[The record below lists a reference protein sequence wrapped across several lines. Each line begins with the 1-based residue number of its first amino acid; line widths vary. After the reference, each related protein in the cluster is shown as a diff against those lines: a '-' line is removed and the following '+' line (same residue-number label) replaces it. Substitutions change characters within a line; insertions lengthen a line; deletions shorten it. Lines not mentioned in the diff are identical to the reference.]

1 MIASWQKTVNHW
13 GRQQPL
19 PRSLLHHLSTLSIK
33 PYTLCTIAFHQQDDD
48 QKPHS
53 ISPLFTVQHQ
63 AINHKFQIYKIKLH
77 FNIVFS
83 QQKHNNNDSYLELI
97 SITITVRTLIN
108 VELTTETTKHAIS
121 EDIEMNDFEVISK
134 VTKVEQLS
142 NLRRFIFI
150 ADR

>member
-1 MIASWQKTVNHW
+1 M
-13 GRQQPL
+13 
-19 PRSLLHHLSTLSIK
+19 
-33 PYTLCTIAFHQQDDD
+33 
-48 QKPHS
+48 
-53 ISPLFTVQHQ
+53 QHQ
-63 AINHKFQIYKIKLH
+63 AITHKFQIYKIKLH